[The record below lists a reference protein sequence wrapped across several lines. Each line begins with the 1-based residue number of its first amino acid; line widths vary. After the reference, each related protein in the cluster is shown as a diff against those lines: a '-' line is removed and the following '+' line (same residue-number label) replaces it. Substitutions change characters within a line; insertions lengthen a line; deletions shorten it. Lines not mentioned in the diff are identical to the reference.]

1 MIFRAT
7 FAVPLN
13 ERTLGHL
20 LCALVAIDC
29 DYLRAN
35 PDCPDLHYSGVRY
48 SRESGETWQSIPQI
62 LASGKGDCE
71 DLACWR
77 AAELIVRKGIDAR
90 PEAVRQSVSGKT
102 WHIIVNLPVAGYTED
117 PSRALGMP

>member
-7 FAVPLN
+7 FAVPLC
-13 ERTLGHL
+13 ERTLDHL
-20 LCALVAIDC
+20 LRAMVAIDC
-29 DYLRAN
+29 DYLREN

-48 SRESGETWQSIPQI
+48 ARERGETWQSIPEI
-62 LASGKGDCE
+62 LANGKGDCE

-77 AAELIVRKGIDAR
+77 AAELIVRKGIEAR
-90 PEAVRQSVSGKT
+90 AQAVRQSVGGRQY
-102 WHIIVNLPVAGYTED
+102 HIVVSLPVAGYTED